1 MKSFVQEPV
10 SGVASNDITLRGF
23 PSCFPRNHMENV
35 AKLLITPFF
44 LPFSSHPAF
53 LVPVLAVNEYV
64 RKCKNFAPLIDH
76 I

>member
-44 LPFSSHPAF
+44 LPFSS
-53 LVPVLAVNEYV
+53 LTVNEYV